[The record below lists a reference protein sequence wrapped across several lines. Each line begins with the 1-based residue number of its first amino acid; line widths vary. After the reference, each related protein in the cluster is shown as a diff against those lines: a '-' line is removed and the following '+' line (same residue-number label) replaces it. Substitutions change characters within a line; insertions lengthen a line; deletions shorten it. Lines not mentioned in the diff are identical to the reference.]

1 MHTHVLEVHLWF
13 KCIVFLYK
21 SHITVV
27 NILIHQVLLFSYFY
41 VTQLE
46 RQRRMKGLP
55 LVDEK
60 PKHISADDL
69 GDR

>member
-1 MHTHVLEVHLWF
+1 MYHLF
-13 KCIVFLYK
+13 TYNLSTLFLI
-21 SHITVV
+21 HISV
-27 NILIHQVLLFSYFY
+27 NFLIHQVLLFSYFY
-41 VTQLE
+41 MTQRE